1 MILYYF
7 PSSVNGYFNQL
18 TNRTYI
24 RIIKAYKRTFVRHFR
39 KKVARMKNNL
49 VFENHDAYLLY
60 SAALEKNPELPAHGS
75 ISVQYA
81 LYLYYKAYPEE
92 RLIGYRY
99 KRHMLA

>member
-7 PSSVNGYFNQL
+7 PYFVNGDFIQL
-18 TNRTYI
+18 TNRMYV
-24 RIIKAYKRTFVRHFR
+24 RIIKHIANKCSIFLKEGVL
-39 KKVARMKNNL
+39 MKENIT
-49 VFENHDAYLLY
+49 FENHDAYLLY
-60 SAALEKNPELPAHGS
+60 RAALEKNPELPAHGS

-92 RLIGYRY
+92 RPIGYRY

>member
-1 MILYYF
+1 MANKCSIFLIE
-7 PSSVNGYFNQL
+7 VM
-18 TNRTYI
+18 
-24 RIIKAYKRTFVRHFR
+24 
-39 KKVARMKNNL
+39 RMKNI

-60 SAALEKNPELPAHGS
+60 QSALERNQNLPSHGS

-92 RLIGYRY
+92 RPIGYRY